1 MPPADRASRKI
12 AHIAA
17 AKGGTMESIVKDYKP
32 GASPLVLACSPRKG
46 GNSDLAARLIAE
58 GLEAAGA
65 SPGLVFLR
73 ERDIMPCRGC
83 QHCGEAPD
91 FSCVL
96 MKRDQA
102 EDLFR
107 LVLTAP
113 ALFFASP
120 IYFYHVPAAFKG
132 FIDRAQRYYVARN
145 SGDPVLNSLSGRPA
159 HVVLVA
165 GRSRGEKLF
174 EGTMLTMK
182 YFLWPFG
189 ARVAGDLRLHGIDGP
204 DDLRSD
210 GKARDAVREF
220 AAKAWE
226 KAKA

>member
-1 MPPADRASRKI
+1 MD
-12 AHIAA
+12 
-17 AKGGTMESIVKDYKP
+17 SIVKDYRP
-32 GASPLVLACSPRKG
+32 GTSPLVLACSPRKG
-46 GNSDLAARLIAE
+46 GNSDLAARLLAE
-58 GLEAAGA
+58 GLESAGA
-65 SPGLVFLR
+65 SPKLVFLR
-73 ERDIMPCRGC
+73 DHDVMPCRGC

-102 EDLFR
+102 EELFN

-113 ALFFASP
+113 VLFFTSP

-132 FIDRAQRYYVARN
+132 FIDRAQRYYVAKN
-145 SGDPVLNSLSGRPA
+145 SGDPVLNALPRRPA
-159 HVVLVA
+159 HMLLVG

-174 EGTMLTMK
+174 EGALLTMK

-189 ARVAGDLRLHGIDGP
+189 ARVAGDHCLYGIDGP
-204 DDLRSD
+204 DDLRGD
-210 GKARDAVREF
+210 EKACDAVRDY

-226 KAKA
+226 SARA